1 VSAGRRRTSALDA
14 YSWGWRSRDGDL
26 LLTDEAR
33 EQAASTVRQ
42 ALAEGSLTVG
52 EAEHRLELAY
62 AARRKRELVPVLE
75 DLPQHVVRHSRHR
88 RRTRRLRAIWIA
100 VGVVVAVTASS
111 LLSPHTHGGGGHP
124 GSSLWALWPIAFLVW
139 ARVFWWRGR
148 RTHRWGPPR

>member
-1 VSAGRRRTSALDA
+1 MSARRRRTSALDA

-33 EQAASTVRQ
+33 DQAAGTVRQ

-75 DLPQHVVRHSRHR
+75 DLPQHVAGRSLHR
-88 RRTRRLRAIWIA
+88 RRTRRLRAIWVA
-100 VGVVVAVTASS
+100 VGVAVAVTVSS
-111 LLSPHTHGGGGHP
+111 LLAPHTHPGGHP
-124 GSSLWALWPIAFLVW
+124 GASLWPLWPIAFLVW

-148 RTHRWGPPR
+148 RTHRWGRPR